1 MKNIKLLLKG
11 IIVGIG
17 GIAPGLSGSVLMV
30 ILGLYTKVINS
41 IATLFKDF
49 KKNFFY
55 LVPIGIGILIG
66 IVTFSRIIN
75 YSMDHYEIQT
85 RLAFFGLLIGTI
97 PLFYKEVKKENS
109 LKKKNYLMMIVT
121 FILGMYFLTFSNSIV
136 SSNDLNIFQAFI
148 LGFVGISATIIPGI
162 DGASILSAL
171 GLYNNWL
178 DLTSLKNIDLAVYIP
193 AGFGII
199 AGAFIL
205 SILINK
211 MIKKNYTAT
220 FSVLFG
226 LFLSIIPSIL
236 KTTEGSFITL
246 GNNMATYIG
255 IILFIIGVIVSYFF
269 GKLEQKKRKN

>member
-1 MKNIKLLLKG
+1 
-11 IIVGIG
+11 
-17 GIAPGLSGSVLMV
+17 MV

-55 LVPIGIGILIG
+55 LFPIGLGILLG
-66 IVTFSRIIN
+66 IVIFSRIIN
-75 YSMDHYEIQT
+75 YAMDYYEVQT
-85 RLAFFGLLIGTI
+85 RLAFFGLLTGTI
-97 PLFYKEVKKENS
+97 PLFYKEVKKDKS
-109 LKKKNYLMMIVT
+109 LKKNNYLTIIIS
-121 FILGMYFLTFSNSIV
+121 FILGLYFLTFSNSIT
-136 SSNDLNIFQAFI
+136 SSESLNVFQAFI
-148 LGFVGISATIIPGI
+148 LGFVGISAMIIPGI

-178 DLTSLKNIDLAVYIP
+178 DLTSLNNLDLLIYIP

-211 MIKKNYTAT
+211 MLKNNYTAT

-226 LFLSIIPSIL
+226 FFLSIIPAIL
-236 KTTEGSFITL
+236 KTNDGSFISL
-246 GNNMATYIG
+246 GNNLATYIG
-255 IILFIIGVIVSYFF
+255 LILFIICVVFSYFF
-269 GKLEQKKRKN
+269 GKIEAKK